1 MRPANLLL
9 LAAAAAIPL
18 TTSCVVA
25 DGIPGVVMTDSQ
37 YLTDWSGFYIG
48 GKLGG
53 AFSSNINW
61 HQELDL
67 FTANSGV
74 APNTPIQFSP
84 GGVASSGAPTFSL
97 GSGSLGPRCR
107 SRAPTCLRRSQ
118 ARFFPRPIHSQPRLT
133 GSSQGPRWLLLGSR
147 DGVW

>member
-84 GGVASSGAPTFSL
+84 GGVIGGANLQLGQWIFGAEVSFSGTDLSQKVTSPFFPATDTFSTTL
-97 GSGSLGPRCR
+97 DWL
-107 SRAPTCLRRSQ
+107 
-118 ARFFPRPIHSQPRLT
+118 LT
-133 GSSQGPRWLLLGSR
+133 GAALATLGIA
-147 DGVW
+147 

>member
-84 GGVASSGAPTFSL
+84 GVRRRWRHRGRQPSAWAVDLWGRGVVL
-97 GSGSLGPRCR
+97 GH
-107 SRAPTCLRRSQ
+107 
-118 ARFFPRPIHSQPRLT
+118 RPVSEGHKPVF
-133 GSSQGPRWLLLGSR
+133 SR
-147 DGVW
+147 DRYILNHA